1 MDAAKTGGYYR
12 RIGILKGENTWE
24 TVGGIAKEYAF
35 PKEAVRILREFLD
48 KTAPIKQKETAVL
61 LMSDAVISSILY
73 LFAQNSDVPDYD
85 KIIDTVF
92 KQKLE
97 SNVLQVCS
105 ITLEELYRMKK
116 IFKEEKLY
124 YDFLR

>member
-1 MDAAKTGGYYR
+1 M
-12 RIGILKGENTWE
+12 
-24 TVGGIAKEYAF
+24 
-35 PKEAVRILREFLD
+35 D